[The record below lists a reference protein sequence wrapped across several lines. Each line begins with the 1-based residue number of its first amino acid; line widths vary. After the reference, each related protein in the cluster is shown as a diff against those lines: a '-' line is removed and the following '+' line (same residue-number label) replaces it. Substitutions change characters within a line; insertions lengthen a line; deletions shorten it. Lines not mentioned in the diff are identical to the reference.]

1 MRRPGAARRSKVK
14 KGSQFVEGGD
24 AAAVGAGT
32 AGYGAYDT
40 AAAAPR
46 DAYAVGT
53 TDTAI
58 KPTGTAMV

>member
-1 MRRPGAARRSKVK
+1 
-14 KGSQFVEGGD
+14 
-24 AAAVGAGT
+24 VGAGA
-32 AGYGAYDT
+32 AGYGAYD